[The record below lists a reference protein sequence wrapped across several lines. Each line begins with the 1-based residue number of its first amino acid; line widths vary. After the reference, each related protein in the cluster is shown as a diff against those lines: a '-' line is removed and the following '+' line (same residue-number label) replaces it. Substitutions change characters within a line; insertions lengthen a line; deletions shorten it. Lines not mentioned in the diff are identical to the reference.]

1 MHDFPL
7 LTDALFHPRN
17 KETVN
22 AFFAAE
28 LKVNVTSKALFYLFL
43 ICSKQRRDFAVHGI
57 SGGQ

>member
-7 LTDALFHPRN
+7 LTDSLFHPRN

-28 LKVNVTSKALFYLFL
+28 LKVNVTSTTTKLAKLYFFIYYFY
-43 ICSKQRRDFAVHGI
+43 I
-57 SGGQ
+57 SFFKI